1 MQIFCPVKPNFNFGA
16 PKSLQPNFV
25 IDVLIICVTA
35 ASSIISHHKMVLT
48 RPILNY
54 YYHRGCSWKIYASK
68 LLVLVSNW
76 QQEMGC
82 SSTRQFAH
90 KIASVLVELELY
102 WCWKASLLWWNHQK
116 IRYNEQYW
124 RVEFDNNSDSDRDVL
139 LQRDSLLKYV
149 NKYVLNFA
157 DFSWLANPISPTS
170 CQRINNSQQWI
181 NHSCICHAAYLIL
194 NWREMFEDTN
204 TPPIPDMT
212 AIAYTGKRKEFDVDI
227 LRKNKEINGQNVR

>member
-124 RVEFDNNSDSDRDVL
+124 QVEFDNNNNSDIDRDVL

-149 NKYVLNFA
+149 NE
-157 DFSWLANPISPTS
+157 
-170 CQRINNSQQWI
+170 Q
-181 NHSCICHAAYLIL
+181 ICS
-194 NWREMFEDTN
+194 
-204 TPPIPDMT
+204 
-212 AIAYTGKRKEFDVDI
+212 
-227 LRKNKEINGQNVR
+227 